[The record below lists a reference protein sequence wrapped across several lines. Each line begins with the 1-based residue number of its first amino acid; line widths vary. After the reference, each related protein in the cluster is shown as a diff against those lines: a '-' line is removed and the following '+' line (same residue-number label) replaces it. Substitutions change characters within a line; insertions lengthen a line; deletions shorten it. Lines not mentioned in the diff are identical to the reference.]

1 MDEERY
7 EANFCLSLW
16 APLHTL
22 HLGGINLS
30 SFPSGAVLVVL
41 PKALA
46 ILNLLLRTFGTN
58 GDIFEESERSFPL
71 AMWAHIGLFR
81 GSNPLKKK
89 GSSIRWMTTEDL
101 THFDFA
107 FFPAFFH
114 VQLSFL
120 CIESLPFLLSS
131 WRSIRERLILDLVNN
146 NKEKS
151 LLIGFVP
158 PHLKI
163 TRCTTL
169 M

>member
-22 HLGGINLS
+22 HLEGINLS

-41 PKALA
+41 RKALA

-89 GSSIRWMTTEDL
+89 GSPGSPIRWMTTEDL

-107 FFPAFFH
+107 FFPCVFPCTAFFFMYWIIAF
-114 VQLSFL
+114 SFIKL
-120 CIESLPFLLSS
+120 EEHQGETN
-131 WRSIRERLILDLVNN
+131 IRF
-146 NKEKS
+146 
-151 LLIGFVP
+151 GQQQ
-158 PHLKI
+158 
-163 TRCTTL
+163 
-169 M
+169 